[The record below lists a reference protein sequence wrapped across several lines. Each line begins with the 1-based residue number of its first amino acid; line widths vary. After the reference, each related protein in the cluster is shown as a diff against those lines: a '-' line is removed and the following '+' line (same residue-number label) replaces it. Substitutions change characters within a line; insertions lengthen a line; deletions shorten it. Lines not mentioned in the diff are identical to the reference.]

1 MALRGRTASFL
12 TAYPHVFPDVPS
24 PGLFACQGGCAR
36 ETSCCEPL
44 SADAARLPPLDPQI
58 HLEESQQPPRR
69 RLVKR
74 REVDANLD
82 VVVLQRSRAEERKH
96 HLNVDTLILQIIT
109 SLTFLPTKNW
119 SVMKQ
124 EISAFHQSG
133 NKEGKKDSCFII

>member
-1 MALRGRTASFL
+1 M
-12 TAYPHVFPDVPS
+12 
-24 PGLFACQGGCAR
+24 LF
-36 ETSCCEPL
+36 
-44 SADAARLPPLDPQI
+44 
-58 HLEESQQPPRR
+58 

-82 VVVLQRSRAEERKH
+82 VVVLQRIRAEERKH

-109 SLTFLPTKNW
+109 SLTFPPTKNW

-133 NKEGKKDSCFII
+133 NKEGKKRQLLHNLIGCKGPTPSAQAHWLSWMLQIVNESLK